1 MRLSLGLVVAL
12 GTATLAAFA
21 CGGSGES
28 EFDPNAG
35 SGIDEGSSG
44 VFGGSSSGGG
54 SSGGSSGS
62 SSGDPTAGDIDE
74 TSMRIDPADATITV
88 LGGQQISQAYKL
100 FGKLKGTSTEIDLT
114 NRAVFYV
121 PDNYLVGGFP
131 LNGAPTFTTRLPQVA
146 TDPPQRGGRLTVQAL
161 ASNSAGTI
169 QTTTSLTV
177 KLNATLNSPNVAPAL
192 PANPAASF
200 AGAATPARA
209 PVLAY
214 PNHGAMLPPNL
225 NRLEVQWRPG
235 SASNTLYEISF
246 TSSLSTITYY
256 SRCGGTGLVAGACGF
271 ELDGAGY
278 GYLAETHRGAGPV
291 KLRVRGSDDAATGWG
306 ESAEFDVEFAE
317 SRVDGG
323 LYYWRIQ
330 SGPEGIMR
338 FDFGAAG
345 GVPEMIIQEGTP
357 AGIAT
362 CPGCHALSRDG
373 TKMVGSIG
381 GQNDGRLVFMNDMS
395 KSNADP
401 TFLTVSPTST
411 EGGNNRIQFASFN
424 PTGSEFV
431 AVYGD
436 YGTNNTCIPGDA
448 TYGPNCNLFFH
459 NGTTGLRDPA
469 KTKALAFKPDHPDW
483 SPNGNFIAV
492 TRVRGPANSGNTTQ
506 MPKET
511 SLELLTKNPD
521 GTFADPVTLVE
532 RDNTSAQYKVRYNP
546 NFVPDSSFL
555 LFNEST
561 CPGQNFDNDA
571 CDGDSNPTAKVWA
584 VKPQANADPALRATP
599 VFLANSAAL
608 GVEDVR
614 VARAHTGDTFP
625 RSAPFQTAHRGGKLF
640 WFTVASRRSV
650 GLRATAGT
658 QHLWMFAVDPAKVL
672 AGQDGSYTG
681 FYLPFQD
688 LQTSNHIAQWTE
700 KVVGGSQ
707 PPPAPVPPPPPPP
720 PPPPAGGIR

>member
-1 MRLSLGLVVAL
+1 
-12 GTATLAAFA
+12 
-21 CGGSGES
+21 
-28 EFDPNAG
+28 
-35 SGIDEGSSG
+35 
-44 VFGGSSSGGG
+44 
-54 SSGGSSGS
+54 
-62 SSGDPTAGDIDE
+62 
-74 TSMRIDPADATITV
+74 
-88 LGGQQISQAYKL
+88 
-100 FGKLKGTSTEIDLT
+100 
-114 NRAVFYV
+114 
-121 PDNYLVGGFP
+121 
-131 LNGAPTFTTRLPQVA
+131 
-146 TDPPQRGGRLTVQAL
+146 
-161 ASNSAGTI
+161 
-169 QTTTSLTV
+169 
-177 KLNATLNSPNVAPAL
+177 
-192 PANPAASF
+192 
-200 AGAATPARA
+200 
-209 PVLAY
+209 
-214 PNHGAMLPPNL
+214 
-225 NRLEVQWRPG
+225 
-235 SASNTLYEISF
+235 
-246 TSSLSTITYY
+246 
-256 SRCGGTGLVAGACGF
+256 
-271 ELDGAGY
+271 
-278 GYLAETHRGAGPV
+278 
-291 KLRVRGSDDAATGWG
+291 
-306 ESAEFDVEFAE
+306 
-317 SRVDGG
+317 VDGG

-720 PPPPAGGIR
+720 PPPPAGGIREASRRGSGREKANTFHLRCASGSQNVNVFHGRCDRDPAVGSARIPRAPRARDGLHDRDPRERVRMRAQEADRAEERERASSSARALDAGEVVEQRHAAVVGPLVARTTPSPGGERVLAARGVGVRLRHLIEDGNDGEDSSELRRIRARAHRLAVRAAGVTEVVVRELVTEGERDRVVENLART